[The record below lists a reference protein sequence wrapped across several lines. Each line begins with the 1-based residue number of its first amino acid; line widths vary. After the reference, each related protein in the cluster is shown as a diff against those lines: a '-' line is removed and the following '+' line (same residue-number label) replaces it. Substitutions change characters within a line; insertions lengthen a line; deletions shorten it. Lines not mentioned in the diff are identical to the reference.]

1 MAVDAKARVA
11 QLTGFRSITAAA
23 EFPAAFGCF
32 SSWLKARLCAGWG
45 PSSARMDGGNG
56 TGLVFRRGRSQT
68 GPREGQFP
76 IPSVSLRSTSSLP
89 LLAYGHFPLIGGI
102 GPLIRGVVPSPTG
115 FKKAFWGWVGEPLGA
130 PVGGV
135 RAKKSPSSVWP
146 SGQPPSPW
154 KGEGLSGRVW
164 DPPLRRITKTV
175 SRLRRGRSQTG
186 PPGFAPGALAEKTQA
201 QLWNRTGG
209 NFCKPRA
216 QWPGRNRGKPLRFCA
231 PEILQDLT
239 GTRPP

>member
-1 MAVDAKARVA
+1 MTNRIGRAEVVA
-11 QLTGFRSITAAA
+11 PHGEAA
-23 EFPAAFGCF
+23 ETSG
-32 SSWLKARLCAGWG
+32 AGGYMG
-45 PSSARMDGGNG
+45 PPLRHIRRPS
-56 TGLVFRRGRSQT
+56 LFRRGRFQT

-115 FKKAFWGWVGEPLGA
+115 FNDAFRGWVGEPLGA

-186 PPGFAPGALAEKTQA
+186 PPGFAPRALAEKTQA
-201 QLWNRTGG
+201 QLWNRTG
-209 NFCKPRA
+209 P
-216 QWPGRNRGKPLRFCA
+216 
-231 PEILQDLT
+231 
-239 GTRPP
+239 

>member
-1 MAVDAKARVA
+1 MFLLLVGSAP
-11 QLTGFRSITAAA
+11 L
-23 EFPAAFGCF
+23 
-32 SSWLKARLCAGWG
+32 WWWG

-115 FKKAFWGWVGEPLGA
+115 FKKAFRGWVGEPLGA
-130 PVGGV
+130 PGGGV

-186 PPGFAPGALAEKTQA
+186 PPGFAPGAMAEKTQA

>member
-1 MAVDAKARVA
+1 
-11 QLTGFRSITAAA
+11 
-23 EFPAAFGCF
+23 
-32 SSWLKARLCAGWG
+32 
-45 PSSARMDGGNG
+45 MDGGNG

-115 FKKAFWGWVGEPLGA
+115 FKKAFRGWVGEPLGA

-186 PPGFAPGALAEKTQA
+186 PPGFAPKALARQSQA
-201 QLWNRTGG
+201 QRLNCTSR
-209 NFCKPRA
+209 NFYIPRA
-216 QWPGRNRGKPLRFCA
+216 QWPGGNSDQPLRFCA
-231 PEILQDLT
+231 PELLLNFSG
-239 GTRPP
+239 GTPVKGVRGKANMSAKRSS

>member
-1 MAVDAKARVA
+1 MRLGWTAGTERVWFFVGA
-11 QLTGFRSITAAA
+11 GPR
-23 EFPAAFGCF
+23 PA
-32 SSWLKARLCAGWG
+32 
-45 PSSARMDGGNG
+45 
-56 TGLVFRRGRSQT
+56 RGRGNS
-68 GPREGQFP
+68 
-76 IPSVSLRSTSSLP
+76 PSP
-89 LLAYGHFPLIGGI
+89 LSRYARHL
-102 GPLIRGVVPSPTG
+102 PLIRGVVPSPTG
-115 FKKAFWGWVGEPLGA
+115 FKKAFRGWVGEPLGA

-186 PPGFAPGALAEKTQA
+186 PTVYAPGAFARQTQA
-201 QLWNRTGG
+201 RKWNRTGG

>member
-1 MAVDAKARVA
+1 M
-11 QLTGFRSITAAA
+11 TAAA
-23 EFPAAFGCF
+23 ELPAAFGCF
-32 SSWLKARLCAGWG
+32 SSWLKARLLSWWG

-56 TGLVFRRGRSQT
+56 AGLVFRRGRSQT

-115 FKKAFWGWVGEPLGA
+115 FKKAFRGWVGEPLGA

-154 KGEGLSGRVW
+154 KGEGLWAAARAA
-164 DPPLRRITKTV
+164 PTAI
-175 SRLRRGRSQTG
+175 
-186 PPGFAPGALAEKTQA
+186 FAPGAFARQTQA
-201 QLWNRTGG
+201 RKWNRTGG

-216 QWPGRNRGKPLRFCA
+216 QWPGRNRGKPLKFCA

>member
-1 MAVDAKARVA
+1 MWWW
-11 QLTGFRSITAAA
+11 G
-23 EFPAAFGCF
+23 
-32 SSWLKARLCAGWG
+32 SSA
-45 PSSARMDGGNG
+45 ARMDGGNG

-115 FKKAFWGWVGEPLGA
+115 FKKAFRGWVGEPLGA

-154 KGEGLSGRVW
+154 KWEGLWATARAAPTAV
-164 DPPLRRITKTV
+164 
-175 SRLRRGRSQTG
+175 
-186 PPGFAPGALAEKTQA
+186 FAPGAFARQTQA
-201 QLWNRTGG
+201 QKWNRTGG
-209 NFCKPRA
+209 SFCKPRA

>member
-1 MAVDAKARVA
+1 MTYV
-11 QLTGFRSITAAA
+11 
-23 EFPAAFGCF
+23 
-32 SSWLKARLCAGWG
+32 
-45 PSSARMDGGNG
+45 
-56 TGLVFRRGRSQT
+56 
-68 GPREGQFP
+68 P
-76 IPSVSLRSTSSLP
+76 IPSGLWPSSLP

-115 FKKAFWGWVGEPLGA
+115 FKKAFRGWVGEPLGA
-130 PVGGV
+130 PAGGV

-175 SRLRRGRSQTG
+175 SHLRRGRSQTG
-186 PPGFAPGALAEKTQA
+186 PTVYAPGAFARQTQA
-201 QLWNRTGG
+201 RKWNRTSG

-216 QWPGRNRGKPLRFCA
+216 RWPGRNRGKPLRFCA

>member
-1 MAVDAKARVA
+1 MPSFSPWKKKVAACRRRNPPRTTDAVRTLPPHPSRLRRA
-11 QLTGFRSITAAA
+11 T
-23 EFPAAFGCF
+23 FPYP
-32 SSWLKARLCAGWG
+32 LCRFA
-45 PSSARMDGGNG
+45 
-56 TGLVFRRGRSQT
+56 
-68 GPREGQFP
+68 
-76 IPSVSLRSTSSLP
+76 TSSLP

-115 FKKAFWGWVGEPLGA
+115 LKKTFLVWVGEPLGA
-130 PVGGV
+130 PAGGV

-201 QLWNRTGG
+201 QLWKRTG
-209 NFCKPRA
+209 P
-216 QWPGRNRGKPLRFCA
+216 
-231 PEILQDLT
+231 
-239 GTRPP
+239 